1 MQFTFLAHP
10 VNFLQHKMSCVH
22 FRTVDVSVKLELS
35 GSEQQLAGTGDD
47 TETQV
52 CYLLPVSD
60 FVMI

>member
-1 MQFTFLAHP
+1 
-10 VNFLQHKMSCVH
+10 MSCVH